1 MGAPPREGREGLN
14 FTSMSGA
21 PDGQMVS
28 DLVPQNLWSLKEEA
42 LAKNKLW
49 SLGRKPS
56 VHLGGP
62 ST

>member
-1 MGAPPREGREGLN
+1 
-14 FTSMSGA
+14 MSGA